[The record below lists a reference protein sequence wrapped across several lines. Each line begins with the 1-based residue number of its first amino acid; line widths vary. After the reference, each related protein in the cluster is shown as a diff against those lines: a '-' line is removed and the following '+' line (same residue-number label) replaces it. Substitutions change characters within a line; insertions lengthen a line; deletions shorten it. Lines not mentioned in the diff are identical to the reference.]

1 MTLTHNFGCVSNNLS
16 VKRIKGRQWQER
28 HSILIGKIGDRNV
41 PTLTI
46 KGGFQ
51 RPYVLILNK
60 QKKKTEIKSKKHP
73 TD

>member
-51 RPYVLILNK
+51 RP
-60 QKKKTEIKSKKHP
+60 
-73 TD
+73 

>member
-1 MTLTHNFGCVSNNLS
+1 MTLTHNFGSVSNNLS

-46 KGGFQ
+46 KGGFHMFFMFTICSHSEQ
-51 RPYVLILNK
+51 TKKK
-60 QKKKTEIKSKKHP
+60 QK
-73 TD
+73 

>member
-16 VKRIKGRQWQER
+16 VKKIKGRQWQER

-60 QKKKTEIKSKKHP
+60 QKKTEIKSKKHP